1 MENFVIAIT
10 RYCGS
15 GGKTIGSLLA
25 KDFGISLYD
34 KELLRLA
41 SDESGISEELFH
53 NADEKLKSS
62 ILFSAY
68 QKVYKGEIIPPESDD
83 FTSNDNLFN
92 YQAKVL
98 KELLNKES
106 YIVIGRGA
114 DFVLKDCKNVFKILL
129 VGSFEDRVNHEMELF
144 SYSRKEAEKHVKST
158 DKYRK
163 AYYKYFTGQTWEDAR
178 NYDLCLDTGKLGF
191 EKSAQ
196 FIKDYIALRTTK

>member
-15 GGKTIGSLLA
+15 GGNTIGGLLA
-25 KDFGISLYD
+25 KEFGISLYD
-34 KELLRLA
+34 RELLRLA
-41 SDESGISEELFH
+41 SDDSGISEDLFS

-62 ILFSAY
+62 ILYSAY
-68 QKVYKGEIIPPESDD
+68 KKVYKGEVIPPESDD

-98 KELLNKES
+98 KELHEKES
-106 YIVIGRGA
+106 YVVLGRGA
-114 DFVLKDCKNVFKILL
+114 DYVLKDCENVFKILL
-129 VGSFEDRVNHEMELF
+129 VGSFENRVQHEMELF

-158 DKYRK
+158 DKYRE

-178 NYDLCLDTGKLGF
+178 NYDLCLDTGILGL

-196 FIKDYIALRTTK
+196 FIKDYVELRMN

>member
-15 GGKTIGSLLA
+15 GGKTVGAMLA
-25 KDFGISLYD
+25 KEFGISLYD
-34 KELLRLA
+34 RELLRLA
-41 SDESGISEELFH
+41 SDDSGISEDLFI
-53 NADEKLKSS
+53 NADERLKSS
-62 ILFSAY
+62 ILYSAY
-68 QKVYKGEIIPPESDD
+68 KKVYKGEVIPPESDD

-98 KELLNKES
+98 KELLKKES
-106 YIVIGRGA
+106 YIVIGRAA
-114 DFVLKDCKNVFKILL
+114 DYVLKDYKNVFKILL
-129 VGSFEDRVNHEMELF
+129 MGSFEDRVKHEMELF
-144 SYSRKEAEKHVKST
+144 KYDRKEAEKHVKTT

-163 AYYKYFTGQTWEDAR
+163 AYYNYHTGQKWEDAR

-196 FIKDYIALRTTK
+196 FIKEYVKQRME